1 MNGLLLLVI
10 LAFVGNF
17 GLLSVALARTER
29 RSRLLSDLMV
39 SKLNWKDG
47 IEPLEFERRCSE
59 FLKMCGWRSRTT
71 KASGDQGAD
80 IVATK
85 DGITVVCQCK
95 RYSKSVGN
103 KAVQEVFAA
112 KTFYNA
118 QRGAVITNAGYTKS
132 AIELAGKTGIELFH
146 FSDLLKFN
154 SRMVPGSTDVSID
167 ALSVGKIEPEE
178 YFKKKQS
185 LIWFL
190 YAVDCIVVFALFSI
204 FINSL
209 S

>member
-17 GLLSVALARTER
+17 GLLSVALARSER

-118 QRGAVITNAGYTKS
+118 QRGAVITNSGYTKS

>member
-1 MNGLLLLVI
+1 
-10 LAFVGNF
+10 
-17 GLLSVALARTER
+17 
-29 RSRLLSDLMV
+29 
-39 SKLNWKDG
+39 
-47 IEPLEFERRCSE
+47 
-59 FLKMCGWRSRTT
+59 MCGWRSKTT

-103 KAVQEVFAA
+103 KAVQEAFAA

-118 QRGAVITNAGYTKS
+118 QKGAVITNAGYTKS
-132 AIELAGKTGIELFH
+132 ARELAEKTAVELFH

-167 ALSVGKIEPEE
+167 ALSVGAIESEE
-178 YFKKKQS
+178 NFKKKQS
-185 LIWFL
+185 LIWLL
-190 YAVDCIVVFALFSI
+190 YAIDCIVIVWI
-204 FINSL
+204 FDFIIVS
-209 S
+209 